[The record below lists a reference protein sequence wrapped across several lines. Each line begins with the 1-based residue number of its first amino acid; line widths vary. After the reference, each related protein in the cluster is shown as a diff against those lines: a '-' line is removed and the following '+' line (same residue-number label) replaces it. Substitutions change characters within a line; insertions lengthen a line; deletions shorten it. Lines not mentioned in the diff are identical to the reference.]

1 MEKKRHSPNILK
13 PSPKPKITS
22 AEDDYLD
29 EQFEEPE
36 DNSVPKKAPVRYKQT
51 VTPKQTI
58 EPPEEVR

>member
-36 DNSVPKKAPVRYKQT
+36 DNAVPKKAPVRYKQT
-51 VTPKQTI
+51 VTPK
-58 EPPEEVR
+58 